1 MNGHILLLFYGGP
14 KDGCELFV
22 PVHHIKIGYTVEWV
36 AQGRFEHLYRSAN
49 KRTADDE
56 YLILDYKGVTEHEP
70 QAFEDEQ
77 G

>member
-36 AQGRFEHLYRSAN
+36 AQGKQVTHLYRSE
-49 KRTADDE
+49 TAHTGGDNSVTLRYMGAVDE
-56 YLILDYKGVTEHEP
+56 KGK
-70 QAFEDEQ
+70 
-77 G
+77 